1 MNGEGFSVAGKI
13 FEPNNQRPEVRDG
26 CDIPGVHAPI
36 SNVRFVL
43 VAALLSVAPTGLYIL
58 CRTTYPGLR
67 SPLVRFDLGFQ
78 TAGLQPA
85 RNLAPLR
92 FRLRLAAG
100 SVSVGDVLLIHRSR
114 PNLSITGLKAR
125 DLKAQANGL
134 GCGHDVC
141 RRPVGA
147 GQSGRPD
154 TDTCRVF

>member
-13 FEPNNQRPEVRDG
+13 FESKNQRPKVCDC
-26 CDIPGVHAPI
+26 CDIPGAQTPI
-36 SNVRFVL
+36 PVVCFDSP
-43 VAALLSVAPTGLYIL
+43 AARPCVAPTGLYTL
-58 CRTTYPGLR
+58 CSTRYLGLR

-114 PNLSITGLKAR
+114 PNPSITGLKAR

-134 GCGHDVC
+134 GYGHDVC

-147 GQSGRPD
+147 GQSGRPC
-154 TDTCRVF
+154 TNIFRVF